1 MAYYEFSKRLRKLM
15 DMKGL
20 NGADLARIAN
30 TTEASISRYTRGIV
44 ALPTTD
50 ILIELCRALGVSA
63 DYLLGIVDSYIEK
76 DSLSKKQTLVMECLE
91 RASTDDIE
99 VIWLILSKYMTAS
112 EKKLLADP
120 AERQSIG

>member
-1 MAYYEFSKRLRKLM
+1 MAYYEFSERLRKLM

-112 EKKLLADP
+112 EKKLLDDP
-120 AERQSIG
+120 EERQSIG

>member
-1 MAYYEFSKRLRKLM
+1 MAYYEFSERLRKLM

-76 DSLSKKQTLVMECLE
+76 DSLSQKQTLVMECLE

-112 EKKLLADP
+112 EKKLLDDP
-120 AERQSIG
+120 EERQSIG

>member
-1 MAYYEFSKRLRKLM
+1 MAYYEFSERLRKLM

-63 DYLLGIVDSYIEK
+63 DYLLGIVDSYIDK

-112 EKKLLADP
+112 EKKLLDDP
-120 AERQSIG
+120 EERQSIG

>member
-1 MAYYEFSKRLRKLM
+1 MAFYEFNERLRKAM

-20 NGADLARIAN
+20 NGADLAREAN

-76 DSLSKKQTLVMECLE
+76 DNLSKKQTLLMECLE
-91 RASTDDIE
+91 RAATDDIE

-112 EKKLLADP
+112 EKKLLEDP
-120 AERQSIG
+120 EERQSIG

>member
-1 MAYYEFSKRLRKLM
+1 M

-20 NGADLARIAN
+20 NGADLAREAN

-76 DSLSKKQTLVMECLE
+76 DNLSKKQTLLMECLE

-112 EKKLLADP
+112 EKKLLEDP
-120 AERQSIG
+120 EERQSIG

>member
-1 MAYYEFSKRLRKLM
+1 MAYYEFSERLRKLM

-50 ILIELCRALGVSA
+50 ILIELCTALGVSA

-112 EKKLLADP
+112 EKKLLDDP
-120 AERQSIG
+120 EERQSRG

>member
-1 MAYYEFSKRLRKLM
+1 MAYYEFSERLRKLM

-50 ILIELCRALGVSA
+50 ILIELCTALGVSA

-112 EKKLLADP
+112 EKKLLDDP
-120 AERQSIG
+120 EERQSIG

>member
-1 MAYYEFSKRLRKLM
+1 MAYYEFGERLRKLM

-30 TTEASISRYTRGIV
+30 TTEASISRYTRGV
-44 ALPTTD
+44 VVLPTTD

-63 DYLLGIVDSYIEK
+63 DYLLGIVDSYVEK
-76 DSLSKKQTLVMECLE
+76 DSLSKKQTLLMECLE

-112 EKKLLADP
+112 EKKLLDDP
-120 AERQSIG
+120 EERQSIG